1 MEVSKKMK
9 SLPSLTQRLVLD
21 TEEAQR
27 VYQRT
32 FSEIL
37 KNLYYLSV
45 IARISSDD
53 ERAIDELNEQV
64 EVKFV
69 DFFDCL
75 EDEAVRLSALCYD
88 NAVTALPT
96 YSMPLEVDVDVS
108 SPMAKRYLQLL
119 IKLDRIVKLLDSLW
133 LSEHFTAK
141 QKLRG
146 TYEWQRKLVKV
157 ANQVREARNQAKSF
171 RRVSN

>member
-9 SLPSLTQRLVLD
+9 SLPSLTQRLILD

-45 IARISSDD
+45 VARISSDN
-53 ERAIDELNEQV
+53 EGAIDELNEQV
-64 EVKFV
+64 EEKFA
-69 DFFDCL
+69 DFFDSL

-88 NAVTALPT
+88 NAITTLPT
-96 YSMPLEVDVDVS
+96 YSMPLEIDVEVS
-108 SPMAKRYLQLL
+108 SPMANRYLQLL
-119 IKLDRIVKLLDSLW
+119 KKLDRVVQLLDSLW
-133 LSEHFTAK
+133 LAEHFTAK

-157 ANQVREARNQAKSF
+157 ANQVREARNRAKSF
-171 RRVSN
+171 KRVSS